1 MLIAQQQRVNRLY
14 SVTSR
19 LERSSGPPAN
29 TASDPT
35 RTRASKEQQH
45 TQGIVA
51 HLDKLDLRSPSTDDR
66 SVCRSRGRARRSAA
80 RGA

>member
-51 HLDKLDLRSPSTDDR
+51 HLDKLDLRSPSTDL
-66 SVCRSRGRARRSAA
+66 CLHAGRPAGA
-80 RGA
+80 RGARARA